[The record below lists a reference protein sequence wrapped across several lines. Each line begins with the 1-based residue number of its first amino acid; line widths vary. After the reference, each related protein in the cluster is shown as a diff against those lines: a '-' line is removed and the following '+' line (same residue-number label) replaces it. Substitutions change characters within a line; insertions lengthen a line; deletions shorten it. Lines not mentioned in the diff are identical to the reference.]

1 MPGAAQDALL
11 QRPLV
16 RASLQRIQIV
26 IGFQHQAIRSAQMYF
41 HQLRHIAQISNDGHL
56 CAVGTER
63 KADGIGGIV
72 RNRKR
77 VHVDVANGEML
88 ARLDGFNA
96 PQPLAKCFRQDA
108 LHRIHGRF
116 GDVERRFPNA
126 KHLREAVAMV
136 GVFVSDQDAV
146 NVLDGSFH
154 GREARKRFALA
165 QSGVHE
171 ESGSPG
177 LEQRDVARA
186 ARRQDGNPQRD
197 RSPLGKFLQH
207 KKISK
212 RSQSNSQT
220 DGRAPHARQQGL
232 CDCNNDILP
241 RRTMEKYALIV
252 VGSGPGGQRAAIQ
265 AAKFGKRAALIE
277 KLEVIG
283 GTAINTG
290 TIPSKTIREAVLH
303 LSGYQYQS
311 IYGVNYRVKE
321 PITMSD
327 LSFRALNVIK
337 TEIDVIRAQLSRNGI
352 DVVTG
357 TASFLDPHH
366 MQVTSSRGQTEFEAD
381 NIVIATG
388 TKPAVSPLVPFNDK
402 TIINSDQIL
411 RMPEIPKSM
420 IVVGGGVIGV
430 EYVCMF
436 ATLGVR
442 VTLIEKR
449 PRLLE
454 FADAEMV
461 EARCYHLRDR
471 RVTLRLNEEVESVEE
486 TPDRLVVA
494 NLKSKKK
501 VSGEALP
508 YAVGRQGNVDELNL
522 AAGGLEA
529 DARGRIMVDEN
540 YRTKQPHIFAV
551 GDVIGFPSLGS
562 VSMEQGRIAAARAF
576 GMPTNSNRANYPYG
590 IYTIPEISFI
600 GKTEEQ
606 LTDEGVPY
614 EVGMA
619 YFREIARGQIR
630 GDTTGR
636 LKLIFDPT
644 SKKLL
649 GVHIIGEGASELLHI
664 GQAVFALNGTVEYF
678 VDTVFNYPTL
688 AECYKAAAF
697 NGLNKLV
704 RG

>member
-1 MPGAAQDALL
+1 MVSTPRKRLASRSGRARCRASIVGSVTKSGAFHRPSICG
-11 QRPLV
+11 RPLQWSV
-16 RASLQRIQIV
+16 CSWVIRIP
-26 IGFQHQAIRSAQMYF
+26 SMC
-41 HQLRHIAQISNDGHL
+41 S
-56 CAVGTER
+56 T
-63 KADGIGGIV
+63 
-72 RNRKR
+72 
-77 VHVDVANGEML
+77 
-88 ARLDGFNA
+88 
-96 PQPLAKCFRQDA
+96 
-108 LHRIHGRF
+108 
-116 GDVERRFPNA
+116 
-126 KHLREAVAMV
+126 
-136 GVFVSDQDAV
+136 
-146 NVLDGSFH
+146 VLST
-154 GREARKRFALA
+154 
-165 QSGVHE
+165 
-171 ESGSPG
+171 
-177 LEQRDVARA
+177 A
-186 ARRQDGNPQRD
+186 ARRARVSRLPSPASTKRRV
-197 RSPLGKFLQH
+197 RSVSSNVMLPELPDARMETRKPIVFSSASPCPFD
-207 KKISK
+207 SK
-212 RSQSNSQT
+212 TNFQN
-220 DGRAPHARQQGL
+220 DGRAMAWRQQGL
-232 CDCNNDILP
+232 HDCNGDILP
-241 RRTMEKYALIV
+241 RQTMEKYDLIV

-321 PITMSD
+321 LITMAD

-352 DVVTG
+352 EVVTG
-357 TASFLDPHH
+357 TASFLHPHH
-366 MQVTSSRGQTEFEAD
+366 MQVTSSRGQVEFEAD

-388 TKPAVSPLVPFNDK
+388 TKPAVSPLVPFNDT

-411 RMPEIPKSM
+411 KMPVIPKAM

-461 EARCYHLRDR
+461 EALCYHLRDR

-486 TPDRLVVA
+486 TPDHTVVA

-501 VSGEALP
+501 VSGDALL

-529 DARGRIMVDEN
+529 DARGRIPVDEN
-540 YRTKQPHIFAV
+540 YQTKQPHVYAV
-551 GDVIGFPSLGS
+551 GDVIGVPSLGS

-606 LTDEGVPY
+606 LTEEGVPY

-619 YFREIARGQIR
+619 FFREIARGQIR

-636 LKLIFDPT
+636 LKLLFDPST
-644 SKKLL
+644 KELL

-664 GQAVFALNGTVEYF
+664 GQAVFALKGTVEYF

-704 RG
+704 RT